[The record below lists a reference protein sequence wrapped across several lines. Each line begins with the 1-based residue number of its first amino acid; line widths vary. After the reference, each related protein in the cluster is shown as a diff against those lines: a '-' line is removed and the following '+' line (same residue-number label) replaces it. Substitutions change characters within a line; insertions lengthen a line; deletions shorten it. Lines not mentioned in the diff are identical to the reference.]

1 MVRGHHCHQVAFLRL
16 QQTWSRLD
24 RLAALRPR
32 LENERAQPSLEVNR
46 WMARGPAWRWL
57 AAGIAIATLTT
68 GIALFVPGSGG
79 WEIHSTN
86 TGGFERIPLQ
96 DGSILELNTQT
107 EVAVELSA
115 RTRIVRLI
123 RGEANFK
130 VAHDAR
136 RPFIVTVDDTA
147 VRAVGTQF
155 NVRRLAQTI
164 EVMVMDGRV
173 AIGSPDAL
181 ANPAMQLPR
190 SAPLLQAGS
199 IAIAAPSGLVIREV
213 GEAEAGRRL
222 AWQVGM
228 LSFDGQ
234 TLAEVIEEFG
244 RYDRRQVVIDPKLA
258 SLRIGGQFRAS
269 NLNGFVSVLERRF
282 KVQVSIAADRIVLR
296 STEPTV
302 EPSSPRQCS
311 STFRPSPRAVLV
323 IRQIRR

>member
-1 MVRGHHCHQVAFLRL
+1 MPADDIERTASEWLARLDRADDASVRAEFDAWYAADHRHQVAFLRL

-136 RPFIVTVDDTA
+136 RPFI
-147 VRAVGTQF
+147 
-155 NVRRLAQTI
+155 
-164 EVMVMDGRV
+164 DGR
-173 AIGSPDAL
+173 
-181 ANPAMQLPR
+181 
-190 SAPLLQAGS
+190 
-199 IAIAAPSGLVIREV
+199 
-213 GEAEAGRRL
+213 
-222 AWQVGM
+222 
-228 LSFDGQ
+228 
-234 TLAEVIEEFG
+234 
-244 RYDRRQVVIDPKLA
+244 
-258 SLRIGGQFRAS
+258 
-269 NLNGFVSVLERRF
+269 
-282 KVQVSIAADRIVLR
+282 
-296 STEPTV
+296 
-302 EPSSPRQCS
+302 
-311 STFRPSPRAVLV
+311 
-323 IRQIRR
+323 